1 MLQRMFGDS
10 FLSAHVH
17 AFLGFISGSGI
28 ADFSS
33 LIQKEVE
40 PVPLSLRM

>member
-1 MLQRMFGDS
+1 M
-10 FLSAHVH
+10 H

-33 LIQKEVE
+33 LVQKEVE